1 MNNFENIYH
10 VESLLVST
18 LEDEYANELLKNG
31 WKLLDISHNSQ
42 QEIGNHFSSY
52 SKYILGADKETYL
65 KFNLE
70 DAKESINNRPS
81 NIGF

>member
-1 MNNFENIYH
+1 MKNFENIYH

-18 LEDEYANELLKNG
+18 REDEYANELLKNG

-42 QEIGNHFSSY
+42 HEIGNNFSSY

-65 KFNLE
+65 NFNLE
-70 DAKESINNRPS
+70 DAKESINNRTS
-81 NIGF
+81 DIGF